1 MQIAIAS
8 GKGGTGKTTL
18 AVSLALA
25 IPKAVTLLDCD
36 VEEPNCHIFL
46 APTVE
51 RSEAIGVLVPVVDL
65 DRCLG
70 CGSCSRFC
78 QYHAIAGLDT
88 GPLIFPELCH
98 SCGGCVRVCPTGALT
113 EKTREIG
120 LVEDGWA
127 GRTRLIQGRLRI
139 GEASSPPLIRAVRRR
154 APENGVVLIDCPPG
168 TSCPVIAALRGV
180 DFVILV
186 TEPTPFGLHDLRL
199 AVDMVRALSIPLG
212 VVVNRST
219 EGNRTVRDYCEDEG
233 VSLLLEIPDSR
244 EVAEAYSRGQLA
256 VGALPGLRR
265 DLHRLYRRIET
276 RVKSTTAT
284 GRRECTVP
292 IREAEPADRPVRE
305 TGGNETERKG
315 FF

>member
-18 AVSLALA
+18 AACLALT
-25 IPKAVTLLDCD
+25 IPDAVTLLDCD

-46 APTVE
+46 APRVE
-51 RSEAIGVLVPVVDL
+51 RSEVIGVSVPIVDS

-113 EKTREIG
+113 EQTREIG
-120 LVEDGWA
+120 TVEEGWT
-127 GRTRLIQGRLRI
+127 GYTHVLQGRLRI
-139 GEASSPPLIRAVRRR
+139 TEASSPPLIRAVRRR
-154 APENGVVLIDCPPG
+154 APDNGVVLIDCPPG

-180 DFVILV
+180 DFVLLV

-199 AVDMVRALSIPLG
+199 AVDMVRALRLPFG
-212 VVVNRST
+212 VVINRAHG
-219 EGNRTVRDYCEDEG
+219 ENGAVHDYCGAEG
-233 VSLLLEIPDSR
+233 ISILLEIPESR
-244 EVAEAYSRGQLA
+244 EVAQAYSRGELPLK
-256 VGALPGLRR
+256 VLPGLHQ
-265 DLHRLYRRIET
+265 DLEQLYLGIKT
-276 RVKSTTAT
+276 
-284 GRRECTVP
+284 C
-292 IREAEPADRPVRE
+292 
-305 TGGNETERKG
+305 NNWQ
-315 FF
+315 

>member
-25 IPKAVTLLDCD
+25 IPEAVTLLDCD

-51 RSEAIGVLVPVVDL
+51 RSEATGVSVPVVDL

-113 EKTREIG
+113 EKSREIG
-120 LVEDGWA
+120 VVEEGWS

-139 GEASSPPLIRAVRRR
+139 AEASSPPLIRAVRKL
-154 APENGVVLIDCPPG
+154 APEDGLVLIDCPPG

-180 DFVILV
+180 DFVLLV

-199 AVDMVRALSIPLG
+199 AVDMVRALEIPFG
-212 VVVNRST
+212 VVINRADR
-219 EGNRTVRDYCEDEG
+219 ENNTVHEYCEDEG
-233 VSLLLEIPDSR
+233 VSVLLEIPDSR

-256 VGALPGLRR
+256 VRALPGLRR
-265 DLHRLYRRIET
+265 DLDRLYRRIKT
-276 RVKSTTAT
+276 RVRSRTAR
-284 GRRECTVP
+284 GRRECTPP
-292 IREAEPADRPVRE
+292 IRQAEPADRPVRKS
-305 TGGNETERKG
+305 TGNETERKG
-315 FF
+315 FL